1 MKKLISLFLL
11 FIISIQCMPAKEL
24 GKSIFEQSFVE
35 DDDINNNVEKKESKQ
50 FFKEFFFSKECSVWP
65 TFSKVIVFHFKSINL
80 YESPLADLSIQPP
93 NT

>member
-11 FIISIQCMPAKEL
+11 FIISIQCIPAKEL

-35 DDDINNNVEKKESKQ
+35 DDDINNNVEKKEIKE
-50 FFKEFFFSKECSVWP
+50 FFKEFFNEKHNVRP
-65 TFSKVIVFHFKSINL
+65 TFSKVIVFHFRSINL